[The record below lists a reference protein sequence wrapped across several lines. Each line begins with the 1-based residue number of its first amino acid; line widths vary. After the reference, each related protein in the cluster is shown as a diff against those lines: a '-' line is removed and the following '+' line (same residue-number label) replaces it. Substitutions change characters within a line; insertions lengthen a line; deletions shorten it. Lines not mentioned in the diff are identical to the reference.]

1 MDRFPTLFWTPS
13 VVHCL
18 DLMLED
24 IGKIKEFSGCIAK
37 AKKITGYIYGHGRIH
52 DLMRTKTNGRDLVRH
67 TTTRFATAF
76 LILASMW
83 KQR

>member
-37 AKKITGYIYGHGRIH
+37 AKKITRYIYGHGRIH